1 MVEPADGNDKQQ
13 QRKGKE
19 RKRDQFQQL
28 FDKTKTSIK
37 EKFDLVNDKVSRKKK
52 RRDSM

>member
-1 MVEPADGNDKQQ
+1 MENGEKQQ
-13 QRKGKE
+13 SKKGKE
-19 RKRDQFQQL
+19 RKRDQFAQL
-28 FDKTKTSIK
+28 FDKTKSSLK